1 MLERRDRGGGGGVV
15 QERVE
20 CMVRKCHVESWMRVV
35 RGTEPVAVVMVYP
48 EDEAQ
53 LEPNIGH

>member
-1 MLERRDRGGGGGVV
+1 M
-15 QERVE
+15 
-20 CMVRKCHVESWMRVV
+20 ESWMRVV